1 MPGTWSRCLLVVAA
15 LGLVGAC
22 EEIPPPEE
30 PAVVAPPVKKKVVA
44 APVVKKPVA
53 AAPVVKKPA
62 TVDIDFGGEG
72 GGGTGGGGWQG

>member
-44 APVVKKPVA
+44 PAVKKPVA

-62 TVDIDFGGEG
+62 TVDIDFGGDG
-72 GGGTGGGGWQG
+72 GGGGSW